1 MHQAM
6 VRMDGEKMSK
16 SLGNL
21 VFVSDLLKQWDGA
34 AVRTMLV
41 ENHYRTPWEWDETRM
56 PRAAE
61 RLERWR
67 AAGDG
72 EGGIDEVRAALDNDL
87 DTPAAVDAMDKA
99 VAGGEGVSKAAAL
112 LGVDL

>member
-1 MHQAM
+1 
-6 VRMDGEKMSK
+6 MSK

-41 ENHYRTPWEWDETRM
+41 ENHYRTSWEWDETRM

-67 AAGDG
+67 SVGEGDG
-72 EGGIDEVRAALDNDL
+72 GLDEVRVALDDDL
-87 DTPAAVDAMDKA
+87 DTPSA
-99 VAGGEGVSKAAAL
+99 VAAIDRAAAGGGGVSKAAAL